1 MLKARVIAGECH
13 DYEVVE
19 SKVDESKFV
28 VFMLHSRLASS
39 FSGGGP
45 YELLTRTEQKS
56 TV

>member
-1 MLKARVIAGECH
+1 MQGSLKARVVESE
-13 DYEVVE
+13 YRKYQVVKSKVVE
-19 SKVDESKFV
+19 
-28 VFMLHSRLASS
+28 FMLHSRLASS